1 MGTKIVHGHRYHASA
16 RCRLER
22 NIGKRFCRFNE
33 SATLAVGMDHATHP
47 VMDRTDILSRPSALF
62 EPIVNT
68 HRQKASLR
76 GLRTFCIA
84 ARHENFRAAADDL
97 YVTAS
102 AISHQI
108 KTLEQELG
116 FELFDRSGRTLSLT
130 THGHSLFRD
139 LGPLVEQIDDV
150 VSEHR
155 VSRNRQSLKISVQ
168 PFFASE
174 LFVPRLPEFTS
185 RNPDID
191 IQVETSDESTERIPA
206 GADVSI
212 RLFSQPPDNADADLL
227 FPLRLVPAGSADF
240 QSRLVVRDN
249 KVESEFPIIVHDTRP
264 KAWAR
269 WAKKHG
275 VELPTNSKL
284 IRLDSMIAVARA
296 AERGM
301 GAALIPVPLGNVWFD
316 SGTLVKLFENE
327 LIVEGGYY
335 LVTKEE
341 SQAPEAVALL
351 RHWVL
356 ETFAESHATR
366 AA

>member
-1 MGTKIVHGHRYHASA
+1 M
-16 RCRLER
+16 ER
-22 NIGKRFCRFNE
+22 TT
-33 SATLAVGMDHATHP
+33 SATRWDTVA
-47 VMDRTDILSRPSALF
+47 R
-62 EPIVNT
+62 PIVNT
-68 HRQKASLR
+68 YRQKTSLR
-76 GLRTFCIA
+76 GLRTFCVA

-116 FELFDRSGRTLSLT
+116 FELFDRGGRSLSLT
-130 THGHSLFRD
+130 PHGHSLFET
-139 LGPLVEQIDDV
+139 LSPLIEQVDDV
-150 VSEHR
+150 VRDHR
-155 VSRNRQSLKISVQ
+155 VRGARRSLRISVQ

-174 LFVPRLPEFTS
+174 LFVPRLPEFIAEH
-185 RNPDID
+185 PDID

-212 RLFSQPPDNADADLL
+212 RLFSQPPENATAELL

-240 QSRLVVRDN
+240 VERMIVRN
-249 KVESEFPIIVHDTRP
+249 NRIESEFPIIVHDTRP
-264 KAWAR
+264 KAWSR

-275 VELPTNSKL
+275 IALPLNSKV

-296 AERGM
+296 AERGL

-316 SGTLVKLFENE
+316 SGTLKKLFPNE

-335 LVTKEE
+335 LITTPE
-341 SQAPEAVALL
+341 SQAKETVGLL
-351 RHWVL
+351 RQWVL
-356 ETFAESHATR
+356 ETFVETSTPE